1 MLTPPPTHTT
11 TTRTHLAP
19 TYRCPF
25 KSTTSQGTPLAVAL
39 DARQW
44 AQILDAEDGEEVDG
58 EDGSEEEEE
67 EEEDGQEQKAEGK
80 RQGKNEKKKKKK
92 KKNLAKFIK
101 EGTKVSHKA
110 AENVHFV
117 RNFIRGKIEKVLYKQ
132 LVGDLYH
139 VYRAL
144 EGKLDAFRDDAMV
157 KPIYFPVEL
166 RRLPA
171 LERDM
176 EYWFGND
183 WRIKGEQLRMTPC
196 TAEYVARIESCN
208 PEQLVAHSYTRY
220 LGDLSGGQTLM
231 RRARKSLV
239 GA

>member
-1 MLTPPPTHTT
+1 M
-11 TTRTHLAP
+11 
-19 TYRCPF
+19 
-25 KSTTSQGTPLAVAL
+25 
-39 DARQW
+39 DAK
-44 AQILDAEDGEEVDG
+44 DEEDPEQEEGKGEEEG
-58 EDGSEEEEE
+58 EQARD
-67 EEEDGQEQKAEGK
+67 
-80 RQGKNEKKKKKK
+80 KKE
-92 KKNLAKFIK
+92 NLAAFIK

-144 EGKLDAFRDDAMV
+144 EGKLDEFRTHKMV
-157 KPIYFPVEL
+157 QPIYFPVEL

-176 EYWFGND
+176 EYWFGAD
-183 WRIKGEQLRMTPC
+183 WKIKGEQLRMTPC
-196 TAEYVARIESCN
+196 TAEYVARIESCGA
-208 PEQLVAHSYTRY
+208 EELVAHAYTRY

-239 GA
+239 SFEEDCVKLFHSFRNGRKESGRCKEGRGGSQAPTSQKKH